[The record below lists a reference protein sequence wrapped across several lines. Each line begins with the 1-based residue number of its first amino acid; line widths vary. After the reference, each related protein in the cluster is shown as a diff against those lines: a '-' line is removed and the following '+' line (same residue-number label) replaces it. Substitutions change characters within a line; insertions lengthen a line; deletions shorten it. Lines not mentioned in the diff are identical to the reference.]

1 MESNSTKREQAESR
15 VCDAGS
21 TMCTSI
27 VWGVRRTSE
36 RSRSAS
42 RAGSARLSHSG
53 VNGRVRNTLAER
65 NPRAAIRDDS
75 VESQHAAAPRTAA
88 RHKGPREHAQRRA
101 GARHDQQSARRGGPQ
116 LRVLPLQLNSQE
128 T

>member
-15 VCDAGS
+15 VRGVGS
-21 TMCTSI
+21 MCTSI
-27 VWGVRRTSE
+27 VWKE
-36 RSRSAS
+36 RDHQSHH
-42 RAGSARLSHSG
+42 RAALSHSG

-75 VESQHAAAPRTAA
+75 VESQHTAAPRTDA
-88 RHKGPREHAQRRA
+88 RHKGSREHAQRRA
-101 GARHDQQSARRGGPQ
+101 GARDDQQSARRGGSQ

-128 T
+128 I